1 MGENMQKVIVT
12 GAAGR
17 MGSTNIRLVIN
28 DDELTLVGAVERKG
42 FQKIDAGI
50 PANIGE
56 IGVNIVDDIW
66 KIDGIEAD
74 VIIDFT
80 MPEATMKNLEF
91 AVKNGINMVIGTT
104 GLSDDNLDTI
114 KKASEKVAIVQSPN
128 MSVGVNVLF
137 KISELVA
144 KILGDDYD
152 VEIVEAHHR
161 FKKDAPSG
169 TAVKLGEI
177 VAKALG
183 RDYKKV
189 AKFERCGIIGERT
202 KDEIGMQTLRAGD
215 IVGDHTVLFGGIG
228 ERLELTHRAHNR
240 ENFARGAIRAAKWL
254 KDKKKGLFNMFH
266 VLNLD

>member
-1 MGENMQKVIVT
+1 MQKVIVT

-17 MGSTNIRLVIN
+17 MGSTNVRLVCN
-28 DDELTLVGAVERKG
+28 DKDLKLVGAVEREG
-42 FQKIDAGI
+42 FDPIDAGI

-56 IGVNIVDDIW
+56 IGVKIVDDIW
-66 KIDGIEAD
+66 KLKDIDAN

-80 MPEATMKNLEF
+80 MPDATMKNLKF
-91 AVKNGINMVIGTT
+91 AVENKINMVIGTT
-104 GLSDDNLDTI
+104 GLSDENLNSI
-114 KKASEKVAIVQSPN
+114 KEASEKIAIVQSPN

-137 KISELVA
+137 KISEIVA
-144 KILGDDYD
+144 KVLGDDYD

-169 TAVKLGEI
+169 TAVKLGQI
-177 VAKALG
+177 VAEALG

-202 KDEIGMQTLRAGD
+202 KEEIGMQTLRAGD

-228 ERLELTHRAHNR
+228 ERIELTHRAHNR

-254 KDKKKGLFNMFH
+254 KDKNKGLYNMLD
-266 VLNLD
+266 VLNFK

>member
-1 MGENMQKVIVT
+1 MQKVIVT

-17 MGSTNIRLVIN
+17 MGSTNVRLVVN
-28 DDELTLVGAVERKG
+28 DSELELVGAVEREG
-42 FQKIDAGI
+42 FEPIDAGI

-56 IGVNIVDDIW
+56 IGIKIVDDIW
-66 KIDGIEAD
+66 KLKDIDAD

-80 MPEATMKNLEF
+80 MPEATMRNLEF
-91 AVKNGINMVIGTT
+91 AVEKKINMVIGTT
-104 GLSDDNLDTI
+104 GLSEEDLNRI
-114 KKASEKVAIVQSPN
+114 KEASNKIAIIQSPN

-137 KISELVA
+137 KISKIVA
-144 KILGDDYD
+144 QVLGDDYD

-169 TAVKLGEI
+169 TAVKLAQI
-177 VAKALG
+177 VAEALG

-202 KDEIGMQTLRAGD
+202 KEEIGMQTLRAGD
-215 IVGDHTVLFGGIG
+215 IVGDHTVMFGGIG
-228 ERLELTHRAHNR
+228 ERIELTHRAHNR

-254 KDKKKGLFNMFH
+254 KGKNIGLYNMFD
-266 VLNLD
+266 VLDLN

>member
-1 MGENMQKVIVT
+1 MQKVIVT

-17 MGSTNIRLVIN
+17 MGSTNVRLVVN
-28 DDELTLVGAVERKG
+28 DKDLKLVGAVEREG
-42 FQKIDAGI
+42 FQEIDAGI
-50 PANIGE
+50 PANLGNV
-56 IGVNIVDDIW
+56 GVKIVDNIW
-66 KIDGIEAD
+66 KLRDIEAD

-80 MPEATMKNLEF
+80 MPEATIKNLEF
-91 AVKNGINMVIGTT
+91 AVENKINMVIGTT
-104 GLSDDNLDTI
+104 GLSDEDLKKI
-114 KKASEKVAIVQSPN
+114 KEASDKIAIVQSPN

-137 KISELVA
+137 KISEIVA
-144 KILGDDYD
+144 KVLGDDYD

-169 TAVKLGEI
+169 TAVKLGQIIAE
-177 VAKALG
+177 ALG

-189 AKFERCGIIGERT
+189 AKFERVGIIGERT

-228 ERLELTHRAHNR
+228 ERIELTHRAHNR

-254 KDKKKGLFNMFH
+254 KDKERGLFNMID
-266 VLNLD
+266 VLGLN